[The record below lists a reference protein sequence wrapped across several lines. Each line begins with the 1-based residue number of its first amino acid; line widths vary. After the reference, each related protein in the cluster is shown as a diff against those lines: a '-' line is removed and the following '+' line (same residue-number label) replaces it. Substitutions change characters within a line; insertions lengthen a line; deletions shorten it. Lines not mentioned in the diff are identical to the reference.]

1 MKYSIVENSIFAR
14 LGRVFMKSQMLA
26 MVIGKSIHLSGVSK
40 DEFLNDTKWL
50 KHELIHIQQYK
61 KHGTIKF
68 LVLYIVESI
77 KNGYYNN
84 KFEKEARDGAE
95 DKL

>member
-14 LGRVFMKSQMLA
+14 IGRVFMKSQSLA
-26 MVIGKSIHLSGVSK
+26 MVIGKSIHLSGVTK
-40 DEFLNDTKWL
+40 DDFLNDKKWL

-68 LVLYIVESI
+68 LLLYIVESI

-84 KFEKEARDGAE
+84 KFEKEAREGTVD
-95 DKL
+95 